1 MRATVAPR
9 PPVGVST
16 GIAWSRGSRTVFE
29 HAVPGSRRASSV
41 IARWSLFASASRSHG
56 RPQRPKL
63 AAVRGGS
70 ARSGRASCPINRGG
84 ADATAPYAAMR
95 DGAPIALDP
104 SAGRAGWGGAGTR
117 CGGRRKTTKRRR
129 IMTWRAWCVVAVVAG
144 ARGLPSVVRAQSEVA
159 ATLSVLAAP
168 VERIPA
174 GASAPEPGVNGM
186 NLADG
191 DRIKTGVG
199 GVALITFLN
208 GSTVTVMP
216 SSEVTVKQTSSERA
230 TSGMRLFIHAGRVW
244 ARVVQAAVS
253 RSVLTLE
260 SNDYSATA
268 RDGLIGAERS
278 PEGFGCWT
286 RRGLMTITNRVGQ
299 NEAVLMA
306 GQRVWARQGWPV
318 TPEPLVAGASTL
330 EIESSRPVVPFL
342 RMPDGRVAARLLAP
356 GVAGS

>member
-1 MRATVAPR
+1 
-9 PPVGVST
+9 
-16 GIAWSRGSRTVFE
+16 
-29 HAVPGSRRASSV
+29 
-41 IARWSLFASASRSHG
+41 
-56 RPQRPKL
+56 
-63 AAVRGGS
+63 
-70 ARSGRASCPINRGG
+70 
-84 ADATAPYAAMR
+84 
-95 DGAPIALDP
+95 
-104 SAGRAGWGGAGTR
+104 
-117 CGGRRKTTKRRR
+117 
-129 IMTWRAWCVVAVVAG
+129 MTWRTRCVVAVVAG
-144 ARGLPSVVRAQSEVA
+144 ALGLPSVVTAQTGVA

-199 GVALITFLN
+199 GIALITFLN

-216 SSEVTVKQTSSERA
+216 GSEVTVKQTSSERA

-244 ARVVQAAVS
+244 ARVVQAAGS

-278 PEGFGCWT
+278 PEGFVCWT

-299 NEAVLMA
+299 SEAVLMA

-318 TPEPLVAGASTL
+318 TPEPFVAGASTL
-330 EIESSRPVVPFL
+330 EIESSGPVLPLL
-342 RMPDGRVAARLLAP
+342 RMPDGRVAAGFLAEGVEVNQVFGSLSASRGGQRWLIEVPGGAEGAYTLILTGAGAGPFTARVSARYAGFRIYRQELAGEIAP
-356 GVAGS
+356 GERLVTRITQRVKGDDPRTARVVGGSVDGLRAWDGDEPAAVVAVPAARQLPDLN